1 MRLTATIVL
10 ILSLC
15 LLGLTG
21 CNSSYTYTN
30 SEYKISLTYPG
41 NVDLFDDRETLLEK
55 SGQKESNEQALD
67 HPELLFAFVTMH
79 QGQLTGSV
87 HQLPKDVQLT
97 ADEYYEASTA
107 KELSALGAEI
117 VEPRTKILL
126 DGNDFHTV
134 GFKLALGEQTVRS
147 RIYEYLDP
155 ESGRILVLT
164 ASALESN
171 WASEGPVMESMVRSL
186 KVGW

>member
-1 MRLTATIVL
+1 MRFPLL
-10 ILSLC
+10 IALLC
-15 LLGLTG
+15 LWLPWVTG
-21 CNSSYTYTN
+21 CSKNYTYTN
-30 SEYKISLTYPG
+30 PEYKISLTYPG
-41 NVDLFDDRETLLEK
+41 NVDLFDDKETLLEK

-97 ADEYYEASTA
+97 ADEYFEASTA

-117 VEPRTKILL
+117 VEPRTEVVL
-126 DGNDFHTV
+126 DGKDFHTV
-134 GFKLALGEQTVRS
+134 GFKLALGEQNVRS

-155 ESGRILVLT
+155 KSGRILVLT

-171 WASEGPVMESMVRSL
+171 WASESPVMESMVKSL